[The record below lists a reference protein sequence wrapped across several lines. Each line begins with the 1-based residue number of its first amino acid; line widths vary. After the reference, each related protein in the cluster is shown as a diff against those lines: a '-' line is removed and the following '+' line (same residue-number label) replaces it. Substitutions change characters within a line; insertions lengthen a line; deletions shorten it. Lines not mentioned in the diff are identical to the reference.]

1 MDQFSTFGAK
11 MRKSG
16 PNMPKS
22 TGFEDSKSLEKP
34 EIHWTRTELSQFKL
48 VQLQPPFTD
57 Y

>member
-1 MDQFSTFGAK
+1 

-34 EIHWTRTELSQFKL
+34 EIHWTRTELFQFKV